1 MSSCL
6 AKMRQSVRHPYYASR
21 TSARLTVRLA
31 QGRQRPETPA
41 TPRSSAAAAAETIL
55 TALGAAV
62 LACRPHEAGEHHDDD
77 GGRDDSGDDSGAH
90 RVRRTRRRIASTPE
104 RCCDAPGR
112 PRFTPSSRIQ
122 GRGERGTTRSGALS
136 GATSVCRRPR
146 RSRRTSSRAVRRAL
160 RLGGRRPGKR
170 MDLGCDSY
178 SPCTACQR
186 EEWRPQGGEVR

>member
-41 TPRSSAAAAAETIL
+41 SPRSSAAAAAETIL

-77 GGRDDSGDDSGAH
+77 GGRDDSPTIPAPIGTSYPSADRVNARAVLRRSWPAAIHSIVPHTGTRRARHDPVGCPEQALHQVEADELSSGAPSASFSWAATGETYGFGLRQLQPMH
-90 RVRRTRRRIASTPE
+90 RMPARGVATARR
-104 RCCDAPGR
+104 
-112 PRFTPSSRIQ
+112 
-122 GRGERGTTRSGALS
+122 
-136 GATSVCRRPR
+136 
-146 RSRRTSSRAVRRAL
+146 
-160 RLGGRRPGKR
+160 
-170 MDLGCDSY
+170 
-178 SPCTACQR
+178 
-186 EEWRPQGGEVR
+186 

>member
-55 TALGAAV
+55 TALGATV

-90 RVRRTRRRIASTPE
+90 RYVVPSADRVNPE

-112 PRFTPSSRIQ
+112 PGFTPSSRIQ
-122 GRGERGTTRSGALS
+122 GRGERGASGASFGSDPGRGSDELSS
-136 GATSVCRRPR
+136 GAPSASFSWAATGETYGFGLRQLQPMHRMPARGVATARR
-146 RSRRTSSRAVRRAL
+146 
-160 RLGGRRPGKR
+160 
-170 MDLGCDSY
+170 
-178 SPCTACQR
+178 
-186 EEWRPQGGEVR
+186 